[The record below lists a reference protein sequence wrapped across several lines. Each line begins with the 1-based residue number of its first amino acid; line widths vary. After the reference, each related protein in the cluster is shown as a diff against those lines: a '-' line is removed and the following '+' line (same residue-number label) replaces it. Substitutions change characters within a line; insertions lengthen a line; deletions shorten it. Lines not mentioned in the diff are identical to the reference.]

1 MRIVAVLLWL
11 NVVVFSLYGLAFILF
26 PKELSLVVLN
36 AMPASDAALVDVR
49 ATYGGAN
56 LGIGLF
62 LGYLSISKL
71 TFRHALQA
79 VFVINLCMALS
90 RGYGL
95 FLAQSQS
102 NIMFVYLGL
111 ECTVVMLSYFLLKK
125 HKRDFYHP
133 YY

>member
-26 PKELSLVVLN
+26 PKELSLIVLN

-49 ATYGGAN
+49 ATYGGGN

-62 LGYLSISKL
+62 VGYLSLSKL

-79 VFVINLCMALS
+79 VFLINLCLGTA
-90 RGYGL
+90 RAYGL
-95 FLAQSQS
+95 FLSPSQS
-102 NIMFVYLGL
+102 NLMFIYLGL
-111 ECTVVMLSYFLLKK
+111 EVSVVILSYFLLKK
-125 HKRDFYHP
+125 YKRDFYHP